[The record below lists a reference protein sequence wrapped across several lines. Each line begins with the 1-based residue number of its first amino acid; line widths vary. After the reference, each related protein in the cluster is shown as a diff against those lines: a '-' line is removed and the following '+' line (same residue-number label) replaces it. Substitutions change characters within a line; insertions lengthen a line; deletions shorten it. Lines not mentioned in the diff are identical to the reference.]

1 MWTCLQQHAAFG
13 ELHDLAQAFGR
24 MVRQREAMALDGW
37 LRQAR
42 ASDSADLRNF
52 AAALERDYA
61 AVHAR

>member
-1 MWTCLQQHAAFG
+1 
-13 ELHDLAQAFGR
+13 